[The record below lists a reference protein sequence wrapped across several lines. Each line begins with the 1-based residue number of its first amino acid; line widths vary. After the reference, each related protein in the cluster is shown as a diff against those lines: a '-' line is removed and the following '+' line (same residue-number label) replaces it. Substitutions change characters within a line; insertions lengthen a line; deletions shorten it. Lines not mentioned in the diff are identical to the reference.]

1 MSQNKVFMNYFKT
14 LLFCGFFSLALSS
27 CVSSAQ
33 KQIKE
38 LQQTQERLSNESSVS
53 LANISSLKGKVIKY
67 RAEASELQDRSDK
80 FDEDIAS
87 LKVAY
92 AQFSDPNNDSAI
104 AVNQELVQKLSQKV
118 SVDQKINQY
127 RSQANGYEAQVVEL
141 KTTSQVQATQA
152 AKIINQIKELSS
164 AK

>member
-1 MSQNKVFMNYFKT
+1 MFFTNQLSYISHGFPVRF
-14 LLFCGFFSLALSS
+14 LL
-27 CVSSAQ
+27 
-33 KQIKE
+33 
-38 LQQTQERLSNESSVS
+38 N
-53 LANISSLKGKVIKY
+53 KGKVIKY

-92 AQFSDPNNDSAI
+92 AQFSDPNNDSAL

-152 AKIINQIKELSS
+152 AKITNQIKELSS

>member
-1 MSQNKVFMNYFKT
+1 MKKIM
-14 LLFCGFFSLALSS
+14 LLVLCGSLSMLLNSCASS
-27 CVSSAQ
+27 TQDKINELQGTQ
-33 KQIKE
+33 KQ
-38 LQQTQERLSNESSVS
+38 LQKESSES
-53 LANISSLKGKVIKY
+53 LANISSLKDSVVKY
-67 RAEASELQDRSDK
+67 RAEADELQKESDK
-80 FDEDIAS
+80 MDKDITD

-92 AQFSDPNNDSAI
+92 AQFDDPNNDSAI

-118 SVDQKINQY
+118 RVDQKINQY

-152 AKIINQIKELSS
+152 AKITNQIKELSS